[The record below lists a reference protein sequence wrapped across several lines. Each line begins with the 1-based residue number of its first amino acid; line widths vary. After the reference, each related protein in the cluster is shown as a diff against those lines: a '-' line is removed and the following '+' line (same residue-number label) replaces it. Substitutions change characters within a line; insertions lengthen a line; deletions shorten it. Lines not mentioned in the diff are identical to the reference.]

1 MSPTPTGGYNLGQLT
16 RDRRHRACPDGAE
29 SAKPDGAWVVYRVAL
44 NRLWKRGEM
53 LRVAVRAALFDGTV
67 FDEIGEEPEDMFR
80 ALGVV
85 LVAAIA
91 FGLGV
96 RSVLDTGAGSDNGV
110 EINLTMFIA
119 ISSIVT
125 SWAIWS
131 AMVWLLGTKL
141 FQGKASYRGLL
152 RALGICYGP
161 VVFWLFLNVPIGGP
175 LLSMFAHIWI
185 LMAGVVAVQ
194 RAQDFAWWKAVIS
207 ASIGWLW
214 ALVLLPIFLVVP
226 PA

>member
-1 MSPTPTGGYNLGQLT
+1 ML
-16 RDRRHRACPDGAE
+16 
-29 SAKPDGAWVVYRVAL
+29 KVAL
-44 NRLWKRGEM
+44 
-53 LRVAVRAALFDGTV
+53 RAAFFDGSV
-67 FDEIGEEPEDMFR
+67 FSEIGEEPHDMFR

-96 RSVLDTGAGSDNGV
+96 RSFIDAAPGANDAL

-119 ISSIVT
+119 ISTIVT
-125 SWAIWS
+125 GWAIWS

-141 FQGKASYRGLL
+141 FQGKAGFRGLL

-161 VVFWLFLNVPIGGP
+161 AVFWLFLNIPSAGP
-175 LLSMFAHIWI
+175 LIGMWAHIWI
-185 LMAGVVAVQ
+185 LGVGVLAVQ
-194 RAQDFAWWKAVIS
+194 RAQNFAWWKAGIS

-214 ALVLLPIFLVVP
+214 ALVLVPLFLVP